1 MERGGVALKKK
12 RVLVNAVKPGMVVA
26 EDVLS
31 PDEQLII
38 PAGASLTR
46 EKIERMKSCFVF
58 AVKIQM
64 PEEEDSAKASVSQPG
79 PSMQNKPDRKETA
92 PEPPAQNSFS
102 DEISSPHTENK
113 QTYFDRI
120 QDSMEFT
127 YFQDAFIGSV
137 EDLSDSLFEVVNK
150 NSRVDVQNLLAE
162 VDAIIAQSRTP
173 FHLLNMLQCM
183 RGFDDLTYVHSM
195 NVALISHVIGEWMGL
210 PKEELDVLT
219 IAGLLHDI
227 GKLHIPPE
235 IISKPGKLTDA
246 EFNII
251 HFHPKFGHEIVKT
264 KHLDPRVA
272 LVTLQH
278 HERIDGSGYPA
289 GLKGKDMDTF
299 SKIVAIADVY
309 DAMTANRVYRDG
321 LCPFKVMA
329 AFEKERHLYD
339 PSILYMFLQRIVQA
353 YANMD
358 VLMSNGIKGKLILVN
373 RDIPSKPVV
382 LGEDGVTYD
391 LKKIKGL
398 EIQEI
403 L

>member
-1 MERGGVALKKK
+1 MKKK
-12 RVLVNAVKPGMVVA
+12 RVLVNAVKPDMVVA

-31 PDEQLII
+31 PDEQLIV
-38 PAGASLTR
+38 PAGARLTR
-46 EKIERMKSCFVF
+46 EIIERMKSCFVF
-58 AVKIQM
+58 AVKIQV
-64 PEEEDSAKASVSQPG
+64 PEEGDSAKTSAKQP
-79 PSMQNKPDRKETA
+79 KPPVQSDPEKKETP
-92 PEPPAQNSFS
+92 PESPVQDTFP
-102 DEISSPHTENK
+102 DDIPSPHTEDT

-120 QDSMEFT
+120 QSSVEFT

-137 EDLSDSLFEVVNK
+137 EDLSDSLHDVVNK
-150 NSRVDVQNLLAE
+150 NSRVDVQNMLAE
-162 VDAIIAQSRTP
+162 VNAIIAQSRTP

-195 NVALISHVIGEWMGL
+195 NVALISHVIGKWMGL

-289 GLKGKDMDTF
+289 GLKGKDMETF

-309 DAMTANRVYRDG
+309 DAMTANRVYRSG

-339 PSILYMFLQRIVQA
+339 PSILYMFLQRIAQA
-353 YANMD
+353 YANAD
-358 VLMSNGIKGKLILVN
+358 VLMSNSIKGKIILVN

-391 LKKIKGL
+391 LKKMKGL

>member
-1 MERGGVALKKK
+1 MKKK
-12 RVLVNAVKPGMVVA
+12 RVLVNTVKPGMVVA

-31 PDEQLII
+31 SDEKIVV
-38 PAGASLTR
+38 PAGTSLTR
-46 EKIERMKSCFVF
+46 EDIAKLKSCFIF
-58 AVKIQM
+58 AVKIEI
-64 PEEEDSAKASVSQPG
+64 PEEGNSGKTATPHSKASVQKKTVQKESADKKPVEANPSQ
-79 PSMQNKPDRKETA
+79 E
-92 PEPPAQNSFS
+92 NS
-102 DEISSPHTENK
+102 SSNPENK
-113 QTYFDRI
+113 QSYFDRI
-120 QDSMEFT
+120 QNTLEFT

-137 EDLSDSLFEVVNK
+137 EDLSDSLQEVVTK
-150 NSRVDVQNLLAE
+150 NSRVDVRNLLAE
-162 VDAIIAQSRTP
+162 VDAITAQSRTP

-183 RGFDDLTYVHSM
+183 RGSDDLTYVHSM

-219 IAGLLHDI
+219 IAALLHDI

-289 GLKGKDMDTF
+289 GLKGKDMETF

-309 DAMTANRVYRDG
+309 DAMTANRIYRDG

-339 PSILYMFLQRIVQA
+339 PGILYMFLQRIVQA

-358 VLMSNGIKGKLILVN
+358 VLMSNGIKGKIILVN

-382 LGEDGVTYD
+382 IGEDGVTYD
-391 LKKIKGL
+391 LKKINGL